1 MRQLIII
8 LGLFSLCSCSS
19 VKYYIVRHAEKAA
32 PGMGG
37 STDVPLTPAGEARA
51 VALKDALLNGRI
63 GYVYSTNT
71 VRTKSTAKPT
81 ADAFQLAINIYGP
94 APDSAFIA
102 KLKKLDKN
110 TLIVGHSNTVD
121 DIVNKLCGQN
131 LLQDLGDNEYD
142 NLFIVKKKRGVFTF
156 TRMKYG
162 MPPQ

>member
-1 MRQLIII
+1 MRHFVI
-8 LGLFSLCSCSS
+8 LLSLFTLCSCGS
-19 VKYYIVRHAEKAA
+19 VKYFIVRHAEKAA

-51 VALKDALLNGRI
+51 QALKEELLNGKI

-81 ADAFQLAINIYGP
+81 ADAFQLPINIYGP
-94 APDSAFIA
+94 IPDSAFIA

-121 DIVNKLCGQN
+121 DIVNKLCGQQ
-131 LLQDLGDNEYD
+131 LLQELGDNEYD
-142 NLFIVKKKRGVFTF
+142 NLFIVTKKRGKFTF
-156 TRMKYG
+156 MRMKYG
-162 MPPQ
+162 VNE

>member
-1 MRQLIII
+1 MRHFVI
-8 LGLFSLCSCSS
+8 LLSLFVLSSCGS
-19 VKYYIVRHAEKAA
+19 VRYFIVRHAEKAA

-51 VALKDALLNGRI
+51 AALKEELTRAKI
-63 GYVYSTNT
+63 GYVFSTNT
-71 VRTKSTAKPT
+71 QRTKSTARPT
-81 ADAFQLAINIYGP
+81 ADLFSLPINIYGP

-121 DIVNKLCGQN
+121 DIVNKLCGQP

-142 NLFIVKKKRGVFTF
+142 NLFVVTKKRGKFTF
-156 TRMKYG
+156 LRMKYG
-162 MPPQ
+162 YKE

>member
-1 MRQLIII
+1 MRHFVI
-8 LGLFSLCSCSS
+8 LLSLFTLCSCGS
-19 VKYYIVRHAEKAA
+19 VKYFIVRHAEKAA

-51 VALKDALLNGRI
+51 QALKEELLNGKI

-81 ADAFQLAINIYGP
+81 ADAFQLPINIYGP
-94 APDSAFIA
+94 MPDSAFIA

-121 DIVNKLCGQN
+121 DIVNKLCGQQ
-131 LLQDLGDNEYD
+131 LLQELGDNEYD
-142 NLFIVKKKRGVFTF
+142 NLFIVTKKRGKFTF
-156 TRMKYG
+156 MRMKYG
-162 MPPQ
+162 VNE